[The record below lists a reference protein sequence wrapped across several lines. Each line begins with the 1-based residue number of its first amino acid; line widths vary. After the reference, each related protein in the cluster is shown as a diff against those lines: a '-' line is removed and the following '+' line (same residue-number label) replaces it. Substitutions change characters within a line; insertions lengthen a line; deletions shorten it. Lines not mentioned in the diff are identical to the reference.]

1 MTDVGDASSIE
12 HMFEQLVTVELRSRE
27 AALRDRIADLER
39 QKSALAAEQARGAA
53 EWDAVRRQLEARAGV
68 PAKKRGR
75 GLATEV
81 GLARRDSTRKGDQ
94 HLGFAKAL
102 VHEMPC
108 TMAALEA
115 GVLSE
120 WRATIIVRESACLT
134 VQDRGRFDQRMCGD
148 PAALDGLGDKRITAR
163 AKQLAYKLDPP
174 AFVDRAAKAPA
185 ERNVSTRPAP
195 DNMVY
200 LTALMPLA
208 QGIACYASLKRE
220 ADINPDGR
228 SRGQT
233 MSDTLYDRVTGRSA
247 AEPVPMTVNVV
258 LSDEALIGGSDE
270 PAAVQDHEPIPA
282 ELARRLIT
290 DAIDKQGWVELRRLY
305 AAPGS
310 GALVAMDSRARA
322 FPHGLVQFVRLRDQ
336 TCRTPYCDAPIRHID
351 HAKPHAHGG
360 PTNARNGRGTC
371 ERCNYVKE
379 QRGWTVRTLF
389 DPGGRHVAEHTTPT
403 GATYRST
410 APPIAG
416 GLRILTRDVHLVTVH
431 RAA

>member
-1 MTDVGDASSIE
+1 
-12 HMFEQLVTVELRSRE
+12 MFEESATDELRARE

-39 QKSALAAEQARGAA
+39 HKSAAAAEQARSTA
-53 EWDAVRRQLEARAGV
+53 EWDAIRRQLESRAGV
-68 PAKKRGR
+68 AAKRRAR
-75 GLATEV
+75 GLSSEIA
-81 GLARRDSTRKGDQ
+81 LARRDSTTKGDQ

-108 TMAALEA
+108 TLAALEA

-134 VQDRGRFDQRMCGD
+134 VEDRRRLDHRMCGD
-148 PAALDGLGDKRITAR
+148 PAALDGWGNTRITAK
-163 AKQLAYKLDPP
+163 ANEIAYELDPH
-174 AFVDRAAKAPA
+174 AIVDRAARAPE
-185 ERNVSTRPAP
+185 ERTVTTRPAP

-200 LTALMPLA
+200 LTALLPMA
-208 QGIACYASLKRE
+208 QGVSCYATLKRA
-220 ADINPDGR
+220 ADTNPDGR

-233 MSDTLYDRVTGRSA
+233 MADTLVELVTGRPA
-247 AEPVPMTVNVV
+247 DVPVPITVNVV
-258 LSDEALIGGSDE
+258 ISDEALLGSGDDA
-270 PAAVQDHEPIPA
+270 AAVQDYAPIPA
-282 ELARRLIT
+282 AVARAMIT
-290 DAIDKQGWVELRRLY
+290 DAIDAQGWAELRRLY
-305 AAPGS
+305 AVPES

-322 FPHGLVQFVRLRDQ
+322 FPAGLTQFIRLRDQ

-351 HAKPHAHGG
+351 HAEPYAKGG
-360 PTNARNGRGTC
+360 RTDALNGRGCC
-371 ERCNYVKE
+371 ERCNYAKE
-379 QRGWTVRTLF
+379 QPGWTVRTLF